1 MPTFEVLMNIQ
12 DIAVANDDLEAK
24 IKNGDYSDIAR
35 QVLKTM
41 QMRDYRLLD
50 KTIDRA
56 KDVNVK
62 DLSFGRMALDIPVDH
77 YEVLKLIYPDLVCPD
92 AEIKKKAWQAFCI
105 SDESLPYKPN
115 IKQRKI

>member
-1 MPTFEVLMNIQ
+1 MVTDE
-12 DIAVANDDLEAK
+12 DINVAAQANDEFVARAK
-24 IKNGDYSDIAR
+24 SGNYAAEAR

-50 KTIDRA
+50 LKMDCA
-56 KDVNVK
+56 KDVNIK

-77 YEVLKLIYPDLVCPD
+77 YEVLKLIYPDLTCPD
-92 AEIKKKAWQAFCI
+92 AEIKTQAWKAFCI

-115 IKQRKI
+115 IKQRNM